1 MPLYTRSFQLILF
14 LAATALI
21 ATLAVSCGG
30 KNAIRYPVTLGDGP
44 TVENRV
50 TDTLR
55 AEVVTDTVLSDPQS
69 FPVETFAEQSPAPD
83 TTTTAPTESVESTE
97 SDTPVVTKPAGP
109 NEDTSTDYDGW
120 LYGTSKQKEAPTP
133 LYYGQVDSEDS
144 ASAVDDAVWRL
155 FALAEEYHSMGVLA
169 NREGSWEEAQFYFE
183 KSIKILAGL
192 DIETDTDSIPT
203 PEATK
208 YSTLLDNIISDYRLT
223 LRSLGQLEGDVTP
236 SVLLE
241 RFTDLEGRLE
251 HDSLQVY
258 GKREQA
264 ITYDLPVK
272 MNDRVKS
279 SIIYFQTV
287 ASEALT
293 RYLSRTKMYERLFK
307 EVLVREGLP
316 LDLVYLSLIESGYNP
331 KAYSWA
337 RASGLWQFIASTGRL
352 YGLRRDW
359 WIDERRDPRKATE
372 AAAHFLKD
380 LYKDFGDWELA
391 MAAYNGGPGR
401 IRQTIRKQGTADFW
415 EMKLRRQTMDYVPL
429 IYAAAIIA
437 KDPARYGFGDVVY
450 EPELIWDEVT
460 IDRCLDLKV
469 VAETVGCTF
478 DELKD
483 LNPELLRNYTPPD
496 DRSYLLKLPAG
507 TRERFLGAYASM
519 SSPKETSW
527 VQHQIKQG
535 ETIGSIASRYGVS
548 QYAIMESNKLGRSS
562 RIIAGKILIV
572 PVPLDREFARTNQR
586 PDREYA
592 AEGSVY
598 TVSSGDTMWDIAR
611 AFGTSVDALRRVNY
625 IERGSRIYVGQR
637 LKIPTG
643 ATNLKERGQPSS
655 SRTYASTDDTPPPVA
670 SSNRNSDNDQ
680 TYTVKSGNTL
690 WEIARMYG
698 TTTAELRRLNDMK
711 PTSRIF
717 PGQVLK
723 VSGSGGGGFVL
734 HTVQRGEN
742 LAQIASQYGT
752 SIGRILSVNNLDD
765 PDNLQVGQMLKIRLE

>member
-1 MPLYTRSFQLILF
+1 LHTRFVQLIF
-14 LAATALI
+14 LLAGATLI
-21 ATLAVSCGG
+21 AGLWVSCGG
-30 KNAIRYPVTLGDGP
+30 KNAVRDLETFGDRP
-44 TVENRV
+44 AVENRV
-50 TDTLR
+50 TDTLPG
-55 AEVVTDTVLSDPQS
+55 EVVTDTIPAEPPS
-69 FPVETFAEQSPAPD
+69 FPAEAYTEQSPVLD
-83 TTTTAPTESVESTE
+83 TAAAASSEA
-97 SDTPVVTKPAGP
+97 DTPMVTKPAGP
-109 NEDTSTDYDGW
+109 DEDSSTDDYTGW
-120 LYGTSKQKEAPTP
+120 LYGASKQKEAPTP
-133 LYYGQVDSEDS
+133 IYYGQVDSEDS
-144 ASAVDDAVWRL
+144 ASAVDDAIWRL
-155 FALAEEYHSMGVLA
+155 FSLAEEYHSMGVLA

-241 RFTDLEGRLE
+241 RFTDLEDRLE
-251 HDSLQVY
+251 HDTLLVY
-258 GKREQA
+258 GKREQE

-287 ASEALT
+287 AHEALT
-293 RYLSRTKMYERLFK
+293 RYLSRTKKYERLFK

-316 LDLVYLSLIESGYNP
+316 LDLNYLSLVESGYNP

-352 YGLRRDW
+352 YGLKRDW
-359 WIDERRDPRKATE
+359 WLDERRDPRKATE

-401 IRQTIRKQGTADFW
+401 IRQTIKKQGTTDFW

-437 KDPARYGFGDVVY
+437 KDPVRYGFNDVVY
-450 EPELIWDEVT
+450 EPELVWDEVT

-469 VAETVGCTF
+469 VAEAVGCTVE
-478 DELKD
+478 ELKD

-507 TRERFLGAYASM
+507 SRERFLGAYASM

-527 VQHQIKQG
+527 VQHEIKPG
-535 ETIGSIASRYGVS
+535 ETISSIAARYGVS
-548 QYAIMESNKLGRSS
+548 HYAIMESNKLGRNS
-562 RIIAGKILIV
+562 RIIAGKTLIV
-572 PVPLDREFARTNQR
+572 PIPLDREFARTNQR

-598 TVSSGDTMWDIAR
+598 EVRSGDTMWDIAR
-611 AFGTSVDALRRVNY
+611 AFGTSVDALRRINY

-643 ATNLKERGQPSS
+643 ATNLKERSQPSP

-670 SSNRNSDNDQ
+670 AGNKSSGAGQ
-680 TYTVKSGNTL
+680 TYTVRSGNTL

-698 TTTAELRRLNDMK
+698 TTTAELRRLNDMR

-723 VSGSGGGGFVL
+723 VSGSGDGGFVL
-734 HTVQRGEN
+734 HTVKRGEN
-742 LAQIASQYGT
+742 LDRIAQQYGT
-752 SIGRILSVNNLDD
+752 SIARILSVNNLDD
-765 PDNLQVGQMLKIRLE
+765 PDNLQVGQMLKIRLQ